1 MLNIAY
7 SWVFDV
13 NGASSGQFTKN
24 PKPTGEGFVHLDN
37 CSSELA
43 ALANALDRTRTQLN
57 DVVTIWKDAAG
68 PEQDSNMGRSNSVSN
83 STTNNKTECGN
94 VVDPKDDE
102 TDDYDDENDDGEDEN

>member
-1 MLNIAY
+1 M
-7 SWVFDV
+7 
-13 NGASSGQFTKN
+13 
-24 PKPTGEGFVHLDN
+24 HLDN

-83 STTNNKTECGN
+83 STTNNKTEREN
-94 VVDPKDDE
+94 VVNPKDDE
-102 TDDYDDENDDGEDEN
+102 TDEYDDENDDGEDEN